1 MKTLYVLAVKLPA
14 KMKETCSNEDHVLEL
29 FQTTYKPLINS
40 IRDLYKFHREILLPY
55 IEEYQN
61 GRRMDHIWGS
71 FQEHFQTIEQLYKIY
86 YVAYDEYQH
95 ELKRLEKS
103 HVIKKVHQAML
114 VCKVYLGNLDPISE
128 FNCPN
133 QRLLR

>member
-1 MKTLYVLAVKLPA
+1 MKTLYVLAVKLPG
-14 KMKETCSNEDHVLEL
+14 KMKETCTNEEQVLDL
-29 FQTTYKPLINS
+29 FQSTYKPLINS
-40 IRDLYKFHREILLPY
+40 IRDLYQFHRGTLLPY
-55 IEEYQN
+55 IEQYQN
-61 GRRMDHIWGS
+61 GRRTDQIWAS
-71 FQEHFQTIEQLYKIY
+71 FQEHFQTIENLYKTY
-86 YVAYDEYQH
+86 YVAYDEYQR

-103 HVIKKVHQAML
+103 PIIKKVHQAML